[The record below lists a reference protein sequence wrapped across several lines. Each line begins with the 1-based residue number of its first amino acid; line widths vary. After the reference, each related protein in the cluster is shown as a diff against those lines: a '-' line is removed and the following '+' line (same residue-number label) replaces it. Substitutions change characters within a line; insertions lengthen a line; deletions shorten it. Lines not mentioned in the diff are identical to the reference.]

1 MDFIGGDQ
9 GENCKAGRSHERC
22 CMNIIRRHH
31 GKRAAGRIF
40 RQRRCLAVIAVS
52 IIILSG
58 CSMPSKRCAEISI
71 VQSVSTQHI
80 VVPSTTPRQQS
91 EVQHSLN
98 IKCVLPST
106 SQSEATLPYAYIKHY
121 VRQILTPSGGTE
133 PSSTSMPEKD
143 GAGQPV
149 LAGKYGG
156 E

>member
-1 MDFIGGDQ
+1 
-9 GENCKAGRSHERC
+9 
-22 CMNIIRRHH
+22 MNIIRRHH
-31 GKRAAGRIF
+31 GKRAVGRIF
-40 RQRRCLAVIAVS
+40 RQRRCLVVIAVS

-71 VQSVSTQHI
+71 AQSVSTQHI
-80 VVPSTTPRQQS
+80 VVPSITPRQQS

-98 IKCVLPST
+98 IKCVSPST
-106 SQSEATLPYAYIKHY
+106 SQSGATLPYDYIKRY
-121 VRQILTPSGGTE
+121 VRQVLAPSGHTE
-133 PSSTSMPEKD
+133 PLFMSMPEKD